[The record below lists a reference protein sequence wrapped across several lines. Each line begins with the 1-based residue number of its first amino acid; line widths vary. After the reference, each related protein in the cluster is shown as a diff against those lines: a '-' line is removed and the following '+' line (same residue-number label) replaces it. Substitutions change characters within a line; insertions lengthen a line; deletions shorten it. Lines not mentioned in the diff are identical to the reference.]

1 MSQVNPYANGDP
13 MLGTTYGPAAFAE
26 ESARAAF
33 IRRTYSHLTGA
44 VFALMAVEFVLFA
57 VIPRNIMTGL
67 VERMIGG
74 YGWLIVLG
82 AFMGVSWLARSWA
95 SSGQSVTKQYL
106 GLGLY
111 VVAEAFILLPALYVA
126 IVIMGQPDIPILAA
140 IITSVCFAGLTAF
153 VFMTRVD
160 LASWGT
166 YLFAAGLIAMGV
178 VIAGVFFGFSLGLF
192 FCGAMVALACGYI
205 LYDTSNVLH
214 HYDTRQHVAASLALF
229 ASVALL
235 FYYVLRIMMMF
246 AGSDD

>member
-1 MSQVNPYANGDP
+1 MSQVNPYANSDP
-13 MLGTTYGPAAFAE
+13 MLGDAFGPAAFAE
-26 ESARAAF
+26 ESARTAF

-44 VFALMAVEFVLFA
+44 VFALMAIEFVLFA
-57 VIPRNIMTGL
+57 VVPRDVMTGL
-67 VERMIGG
+67 VQKMVGG

-82 AFMGVSWLARSWA
+82 VFMGASWVARSWA
-95 SSGQSVTKQYL
+95 SSGGSIAKQYA

-111 VVAEAFILLPALYVA
+111 VVAQAVILLPAMYVA
-126 IVIMGQPDIPILAA
+126 IVVMDQPNIPILAG

-166 YLFAAGLIAMGV
+166 YLFMGGMIAMGA
-178 VIAGVFFGFSLGLF
+178 VIAGVLFGFSLGLF
-192 FCGAMVALACGYI
+192 FSAAMVALACGYI

-235 FYYVLRIMMMF
+235 FYYVLRLLMAF
-246 AGSDD
+246 SSND